1 MAKKGTK
8 KVTQDVT
15 TENENNIIN
24 KDTVVENTP
33 INKDTVAESIPINKD
48 SLETLSI
55 VELVALEQACN
66 KVCNR
71 YEVGARLYF
80 STGDVTDKE
89 LRLVHVKNG
98 AEIKKFISEA
108 SERER
113 RKKRTLHTMD
123 IDGNISDMDDLD

>member
-1 MAKKGTK
+1 MKFIERKRLLFFGLPWTFTK
-8 KVTQDVT
+8 YYIEEESITIKRGLLTLVEDDTYMYKVQDVRMVRSLGERIFGLST
-15 TENENNIIN
+15 II
-24 KDTVVENTP
+24 
-33 INKDTVAESIPINKD
+33 
-48 SLETLSI
+48 
-55 VELVALEQACN
+55 C
-66 KVCNR
+66 
-71 YEVGARLYF
+71 Y
-80 STGDVTDKE
+80 TGEVTDKE

>member
-1 MAKKGTK
+1 MKFIEKKRLLFFGLPWTVTKYIIEEENITIKKGLFTLVEDDTYMY
-8 KVTQDVT
+8 KVQDVRMVRSLGERIFGLST
-15 TENENNIIN
+15 II
-24 KDTVVENTP
+24 
-33 INKDTVAESIPINKD
+33 
-48 SLETLSI
+48 
-55 VELVALEQACN
+55 C
-66 KVCNR
+66 
-71 YEVGARLYF
+71 Y
-80 STGDVTDKE
+80 TGDVTDKE

>member
-1 MAKKGTK
+1 MKFIERKRLLFFGLPWTFTK
-8 KVTQDVT
+8 YYIEEESITIKRGLLTLVEDDTYMYKVQDVRMVRSLGERIFGLST
-15 TENENNIIN
+15 II
-24 KDTVVENTP
+24 
-33 INKDTVAESIPINKD
+33 
-48 SLETLSI
+48 
-55 VELVALEQACN
+55 C
-66 KVCNR
+66 
-71 YEVGARLYF
+71 Y
-80 STGDVTDKE
+80 TGDVTDKE